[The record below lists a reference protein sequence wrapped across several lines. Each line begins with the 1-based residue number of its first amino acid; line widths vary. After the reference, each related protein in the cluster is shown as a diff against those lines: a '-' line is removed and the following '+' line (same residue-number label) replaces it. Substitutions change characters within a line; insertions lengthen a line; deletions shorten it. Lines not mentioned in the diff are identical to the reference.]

1 MIYTEMTNKAMKLAY
16 TAHLNQYDL
25 SGIPYIFHSYH
36 IAEQMKDEISVCVA
50 LLHDV
55 IEDTYIEIKDIENI
69 FPKEVIENLKL
80 LTLTKDIEYFEYINQ
95 IKTNPIAKAVKLA
108 DIEHNLD
115 QSRINNKISENK
127 LIRMKNKYEK
137 AKRILLEK

>member
-16 TAHLNQYDL
+16 AAHLNQYDL

-69 FPKEVIENLKL
+69 FPKEVIESLKL

>member
-127 LIRMKNKYEK
+127 LIRMKNRYEK

>member
-25 SGIPYIFHSYH
+25 SGVPYIFHPYH

-69 FPKEVIENLKL
+69 FPKEVIEPLKL

-95 IKTNPIAKAVKLA
+95 NKSCFKSCKTC
-108 DIEHNLD
+108 
-115 QSRINNKISENK
+115 RY
-127 LIRMKNKYEK
+127 RT
-137 AKRILLEK
+137 

>member
-69 FPKEVIENLKL
+69 FPKEVIEPLKL

-95 IKTNPIAKAVKLA
+95 IKTNPVAKAVKLA

-115 QSRINNKISENK
+115 QSRISNKVSENK

-137 AKRILLEK
+137 AKRIILEK

>member
-80 LTLTKDIEYFEYINQ
+80 LTLTQDIEYFEYINQ

>member
-16 TAHLNQYDL
+16 AAHLNQYDL

-36 IAEQMKDEISVCVA
+36 IAEQMKDEISICVA

>member
-36 IAEQMKDEISVCVA
+36 IAEQMKDEISICVA

>member
-25 SGIPYIFHSYH
+25 SGTPYIFHSYH

-80 LTLTKDIEYFEYINQ
+80 LTLNKDIEYFEYINQ

>member
-69 FPKEVIENLKL
+69 FPREVIENLKL

>member
-55 IEDTYIEIKDIENI
+55 IEDTYIEIKNIENI

-137 AKRILLEK
+137 AKRILLGK